1 MYFAGQI
8 NGTTGYEEAAAQGL
22 IAGAN
27 AALQIAGKPAF
38 SLRRDQAYIGV
49 LIDDLI
55 TMGTSEPY
63 RMFTSRAE
71 YRLLLREDNA
81 DLRLT
86 AQGHEIG
93 LVDSARYQRLQEK
106 QAMITAEQQRLARH
120 LIRPDDAAGKALSAL
135 CGNTMSRE
143 QKALEI
149 LARPEMTYSGLLSL
163 PGLGPA
169 VTDGQVAEQVEI
181 QASYAGYIKR
191 QQGEIEKTNLP
202 ESINYQ
208 DVSGLSTEVMEKL
221 NRYRPVTIGQA
232 SRISGVTPAAI
243 SLLLVHLKRSH
254 YYQKSA

>member
-1 MYFAGQI
+1 V
-8 NGTTGYEEAAAQGL
+8 
-22 IAGAN
+22 
-27 AALQIAGKPAF
+27 AGKPAF

-86 AQGHEIG
+86 VSGYEVG

-106 QAMITAEQQRLARH
+106 QAMIVEEQQRLARH
-120 LIRPDDAAGKALSAL
+120 LIRPDDAAGIALSAL

-169 VTDGQVAEQVEI
+169 VTDEQVAEQVEI

-191 QQGEIEKTNLP
+191 QHDEIEKTRRHEETSLP

-208 DVSGLSTEVMEKL
+208 DVSGLSTEVIEKL
-221 NRYRPVTIGQA
+221 NRHRPVTIGQA